1 MMQLNIWK
9 SLIIMLEEKE
19 FDADIIGE
27 ASVFDETYK
36 QINKRNCVILPY
48 KGIKRALKEY
58 LTKNN

>member
-36 QINKRNCVILPY
+36 QINKRNCAILPY
-48 KGIKRALKEY
+48 KGIKRAL
-58 LTKNN
+58 